1 MPGDLVRTC
10 MMIVYS
16 LVLRRAAAMRILRSL
31 LTLPALFCNMLG
43 CCWSLLLDRAGTVA
57 PELAATDAPVEVVAT
72 DAPVEVA
79 ATDAPT
85 ELAATIA
92 PTELATTTDKIVQY
106 CTAGFSYVPGGD
118 CCCGPDCAVSRCGL
132 GSGPNGECCAPEGVV
147 PAGAFAA
154 APTPE
159 RQAYDPV
166 IIETTV
172 VIAPNGT
179 AIANET
185 VIVGG
190 GRRDLATVLDEPTT
204 RRLGAG
210 NCVNGILNTQ
220 TSACC
225 ASSCGS
231 CGGTGCSTRNGGPG
245 YTGAQAC
252 CSSQVNAYPTCS
264 ATGGKGPCAA
274 AAAPGSPAPGMHT
287 HNTAQSLYAQRKTS
301 RFMLTYWCSRTLSTY
316 SIANMVAP
324 AVMHAAWA
332 AVVLTA

>member
-1 MPGDLVRTC
+1 VHHD
-10 MMIVYS
+10 YAAS
-16 LVLRRAAAMRILRSL
+16 L
-31 LTLPALFCNMLG
+31 F
-43 CCWSLLLDRAGTVA
+43 
-57 PELAATDAPVEVVAT
+57 LAH
-72 DAPVEVA
+72 
-79 ATDAPT
+79 
-85 ELAATIA
+85 
-92 PTELATTTDKIVQY
+92 
-106 CTAGFSYVPGGD
+106 
-118 CCCGPDCAVSRCGL
+118 SRCGL
-132 GSGPNGECCAPEGVV
+132 GAGPNGECCAPEGVV

-179 AIANET
+179 AISNET

-231 CGGTGCSTRNGGPG
+231 CGGTGCRLVGM
-245 YTGAQAC
+245 
-252 CSSQVNAYPTCS
+252 CSLLLLFEHCTS
-264 ATGGKGPCAA
+264 
-274 AAAPGSPAPGMHT
+274 MH
-287 HNTAQSLYAQRKTS
+287 SLS
-301 RFMLTYWCSRTLSTY
+301 LCELMLY
-316 SIANMVAP
+316 SH
-324 AVMHAAWA
+324 AVQF
-332 AVVLTA
+332 